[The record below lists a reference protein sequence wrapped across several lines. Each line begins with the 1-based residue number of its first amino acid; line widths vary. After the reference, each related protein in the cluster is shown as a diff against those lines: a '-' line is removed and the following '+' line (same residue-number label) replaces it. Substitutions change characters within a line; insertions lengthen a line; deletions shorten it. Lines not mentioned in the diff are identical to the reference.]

1 MAVGE
6 EADVRD
12 GWGIGGGVKEEC
24 VDGGEHVGIVGGWG
38 GEGGSGGNVGEGGVE
53 GGEGGKGGG
62 GPRAGVGKDGGEA
75 WVGGERRERVNYG
88 GKEGGGK
95 KKRKTPAVKKSRVA
109 RHNRKLLRRKAKH
122 SFSLLTTSPMT

>member
-1 MAVGE
+1 MGEDSLRVAVGE

-38 GEGGSGGNVGEGGVE
+38 GEGGGGGNGGKGGVE

-75 WVGGERRERVNYG
+75 WVGGERRERVNLSVTEFPTRAP
-88 GKEGGGK
+88 KC
-95 KKRKTPAVKKSRVA
+95 
-109 RHNRKLLRRKAKH
+109 LW
-122 SFSLLTTSPMT
+122 